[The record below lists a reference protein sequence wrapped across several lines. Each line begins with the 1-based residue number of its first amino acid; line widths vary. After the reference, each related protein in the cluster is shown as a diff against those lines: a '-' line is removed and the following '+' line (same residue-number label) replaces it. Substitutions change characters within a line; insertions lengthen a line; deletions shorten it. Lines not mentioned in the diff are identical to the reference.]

1 MWQYTADKS
10 ENSSHSF
17 NSFETKLM
25 LNENSGQCTKNIL
38 PVKNAWKLP
47 FLLIK
52 TT

>member
-1 MWQYTADKS
+1 MWQYTADKT
-10 ENSSHSF
+10 ENSSHSL
-17 NSFETKLM
+17 NSLM